1 MGKRNPYNLWEK
13 EIRKIRGRNNKTMT
27 GIIIFLLIISIIS
40 VGLLIWLAV
49 WEFKHHT
56 TANYIGAIS
65 AVVAAACIIA
75 LWVLVFTRIIT
86 L

>member
-1 MGKRNPYNLWEK
+1 
-13 EIRKIRGRNNKTMT
+13 MT

-40 VGLLIWLAV
+40 VGLLIWLGV
-49 WEFKHHT
+49 WEFRHHT
-56 TANYIGAIS
+56 TANYIGTMS

-75 LWVLVFTRIIT
+75 LWVLVFTHFIT